1 MGGGYQRSLVCT
13 YQLGIK
19 NLDSEKT
26 WGDLGMWSLGL
37 WNSWTHEQ
45 IRT

>member
-13 YQLGIK
+13 YLLGTK
-19 NLDSEKT
+19 NLDLEKT

-37 WNSWTHEQ
+37 CNSWTHEQ